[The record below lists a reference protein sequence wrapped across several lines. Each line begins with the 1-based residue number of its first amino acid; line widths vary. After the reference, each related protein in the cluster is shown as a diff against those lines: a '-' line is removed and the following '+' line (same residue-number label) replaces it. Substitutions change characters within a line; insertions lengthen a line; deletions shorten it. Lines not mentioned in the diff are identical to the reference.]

1 MIGARGPQI
10 QGGVRPIGIGRCSYW
25 AAVSP
30 ARNSRLG
37 KSDAFSRVSAVSMA
51 AEKFCTYYVR
61 GYVST
66 RRTYGYCT
74 GIAPRTLR
82 AGTPKLSTPQNRKV
96 RPVAVGGLDANMAQV
111 DLLSLTIKIC
121 DGLDH
126 QDADLVPEAHA
137 RAQAEDED
145 FL

>member
-51 AEKFCTYYVR
+51 AEKFCTY
-61 GYVST
+61 
-66 RRTYGYCT
+66 
-74 GIAPRTLR
+74 LR